1 MHFFEKGN
9 SMGNR
14 LSKIV
19 TTTGDNGS
27 TGMADGSRLSKNDL
41 RVHCLG
47 DVDEL
52 NASTGLAASYLELPV
67 GQQILQQVQH
77 DLFDLGAELCQPGK
91 HIMRDAHVEHLNL
104 QAKKMNANLPPLKEF
119 ILPGGAHQLG
129 HLHVARTVCR
139 RAERSLVALHE
150 QLPVNPLALAYLNR
164 LSDLLFIL
172 PRFVAQ
178 QNGLD
183 EIYWKS
189 EFSRG

>member
-1 MHFFEKGN
+1 MEEITYREEGVVGPEIEAIRWEPEGKEIYVWN
-9 SMGNR
+9 
-14 LSKIV
+14 
-19 TTTGDNGS
+19 TGE
-27 TGMADGSRLSKNDL
+27 TKK
-41 RVHCLG
+41 
-47 DVDEL
+47 
-52 NASTGLAASYLELPV
+52 
-67 GQQILQQVQH
+67 
-77 DLFDLGAELCQPGK
+77 LFDLGAELCQPGK
-91 HIMRDAHVEHLNL
+91 HIMRDAHEEYLNL
-104 QAKKMNANLPPLKEF
+104 QAKKMNADLPPLKEF

-150 QLPVNPLALAYLNR
+150 QQPVNPLALAYLNR

-183 EIYWKS
+183 EIYWQS

>member
-1 MHFFEKGN
+1 
-9 SMGNR
+9 MGNR

-19 TTTGDNGS
+19 TTTGDDGS
-27 TGMADGSRLSKNDL
+27 TGMADGARLSKNDP

-52 NASTGLAASYLELPV
+52 NAHIGLAASDLQRQV
-67 GQQILQQVQH
+67 GQQILLQVQH

-91 HIMRDAHVEHLNL
+91 HIMCTAHVDFLN
-104 QAKKMNANLPPLKEF
+104 QQSKKMNAELPPLKEF
-119 ILPGGAHQLG
+119 ILPGGAPELG
-129 HLHVARTVCR
+129 QLHVARTVCR

-150 QLPVNPLALAYLNR
+150 QQPVNALALAYLNR

-178 QNGLD
+178 QSGLQ
-183 EIYWKS
+183 EIYWQS
-189 EFSRG
+189 EFSRS